1 MFMVMT
7 AAVAV
12 LVVVVMMFMVVTA
25 AVAVLVV
32 VVVMFMVMTAAVAVL
47 IVVVMMFMVVTAAVA
62 ILIVIVMMMM
72 LACFLKKLL
81 QLVVKSI
88 LLSNCVHKLN
98 ARKLVP
104 VGSYN
109 GCNGIKLPYKSNALV
124 KLFLGNALSVAENYT
139 ACICYL
145 IVEELAE
152 ILAVHSA
159 LLCVNYRCEAVENY
173 IM

>member
-1 MFMVMT
+1 MT

-12 LVVVVMMFMVVTA
+12 LVVVVMMFMVVTTAVAVLVVVVVMLMVMTA
-25 AVAVLVV
+25 AVAVLV

-47 IVVVMMFMVVTAAVA
+47 IVVVVV
-62 ILIVIVMMMM
+62 MM

-98 ARKLVP
+98 ACKLVP

-159 LLCVNYRCEAVENY
+159 LLCVNHRCEAVENY